1 MMYIT
6 TRDGQKIRLNEE
18 DVRAA
23 ENECGGINFI
33 GKPVAVC
40 NEGDRMRK
48 IWIVTVEQDKKAH
61 SYRSF
66 KGEMNLEFL
75 AEIKFDHEPT
85 QEELLYVIS
94 AHGAGLYETIVRVD
108 EAYEWT
114 TEYDD

>member
-18 DVRAA
+18 DVKAA

-48 IWIVTVEQDKKAH
+48 IWIVTVEQDKKSH
-61 SYRSF
+61 SYHSF
-66 KGEMNLEFL
+66 KGEMDLEFL
-75 AEIKFDHEPT
+75 AEMKFDHEPT

>member
-1 MMYIT
+1 MYIT

-18 DVRAA
+18 DVKAA
-23 ENECGGINFI
+23 ENEYGGINFI

-48 IWIVTVEQDKKAH
+48 IWIVTVEHDKKSH
-61 SYRSF
+61 SYHSF
-66 KGEMNLEFL
+66 KGEMDLEFL
-75 AEIKFDHEPT
+75 AEMKFDHEPT

-114 TEYDD
+114 TEYND

>member
-1 MMYIT
+1 MYIT
-6 TRDGQKIRLNEE
+6 TRDGKKIRLNEE
-18 DVRAA
+18 DVKAA

-40 NEGDRMRK
+40 NEGDQMRK

-61 SYRSF
+61 NYRSYE
-66 KGEMNLEFL
+66 GEMDLEFL

-85 QEELLYVIS
+85 QEELLYVVS

-108 EAYEWT
+108 TAYEWT
-114 TEYDD
+114 TEYVD

>member
-1 MMYIT
+1 MYIT
-6 TRDGQKIRLNEE
+6 TRDGKKIRLNEE
-18 DVRAA
+18 DVKAA

-66 KGEMNLEFL
+66 KGEMDLEFL

-85 QEELLYVIS
+85 QEELLYVVS

-108 EAYEWT
+108 TAYEWT